1 MNATGFTP
9 TDTEQTAADQAR
21 EAADRLSSAGS
32 NAANAARERAR
43 QAQDWARDQWS
54 GLQDA
59 VESQPQRATL
69 WALGIGLVLG
79 MVITGLMRG
88 RD

>member
-9 TDTEQTAADQAR
+9 SDTEQSAAEQAR
-21 EAADRLSSAGS
+21 EASERLASAGA
-32 NAANAARERAR
+32 NAAQAARERAR

-54 GLQDA
+54 GIQDA

-69 WALGIGLVLG
+69 WALGIGVVLG
-79 MVITGLMRG
+79 MIITGMMRS